1 MLELFK
7 CVEDIA
13 GVQEEDIAGAQEC
26 SSDNP
31 IAGVQEEEIAEAH
44 EHSSD
49 NATAHL
55 QEAYPDDRE
64 PTQVGGDVELGSMG
78 GCFPEEANEN
88 QRENPD
94 WRY

>member
-7 CVEDIA
+7 CVEDRA

-64 PTQVGGDVELGSMG
+64 PTLCLRGALESCLGVYDYG
-78 GCFPEEANEN
+78 
-88 QRENPD
+88 
-94 WRY
+94 